1 MLKPGS
7 PSRRQE
13 ETHSI
18 KAINEPR
25 PLANESRMFSKS
37 RVGAGLDAQRRGLA
51 SKSKQLAQNRGMHS
65 HKKFLRGRVGM
76 RKTGENEK

>member
-1 MLKPGS
+1 
-7 PSRRQE
+7 
-13 ETHSI
+13 
-18 KAINEPR
+18 
-25 PLANESRMFSKS
+25 MFSKS